1 MSQQI
6 ITRLKAKN
14 KGGVDMPKFYTPQE
28 IAEMLKVTDKTVR
41 NWIRSGELDA
51 VVVGKSYRIPE
62 ESIKK
67 LIQKCEV
74 NKNE

>member
-1 MSQQI
+1 
-6 ITRLKAKN
+6 
-14 KGGVDMPKFYTPQE
+14 MPKFYTPQE
-28 IAEMLKVTDKTVR
+28 IAEILKVTDKTVR

-62 ESIKK
+62 ESIKN
-67 LIQKCEV
+67 LIKKSEV

>member
-1 MSQQI
+1 MS
-6 ITRLKAKN
+6 
-14 KGGVDMPKFYTPQE
+14 KFYTPQE
-28 IAEMLKVTDKTVR
+28 IAEMLRVTDKTVR

-67 LIQKCEV
+67 LIQKSEV

>member
-1 MSQQI
+1 
-6 ITRLKAKN
+6 
-14 KGGVDMPKFYTPQE
+14 MPKFYTPQE

-62 ESIKK
+62 ESIKN
-67 LIQKCEV
+67 LIKKCEV

>member
-1 MSQQI
+1 
-6 ITRLKAKN
+6 
-14 KGGVDMPKFYTPQE
+14 MPKFYTPQE

>member
-1 MSQQI
+1 
-6 ITRLKAKN
+6 
-14 KGGVDMPKFYTPQE
+14 MPKFYTPQE

-51 VVVGKSYRIPE
+51 LIVGKSYRIPE
-62 ESIKK
+62 DSIKN
-67 LIQKCEV
+67 LIKKCEV

>member
-1 MSQQI
+1 MS
-6 ITRLKAKN
+6 
-14 KGGVDMPKFYTPQE
+14 KFYTPQE
-28 IAEMLKVTDKTVR
+28 IAEILRVTDKTVR

-62 ESIKK
+62 ESIKN
-67 LIQKCEV
+67 LIKKSEV

>member
-1 MSQQI
+1 
-6 ITRLKAKN
+6 
-14 KGGVDMPKFYTPQE
+14 MPKFYTPQE

-51 VVVGKSYRIPE
+51 LIVGKSYRIPE
-62 ESIKK
+62 DSIKN
-67 LIQKCEV
+67 LIKKSEV